1 MLVPTTDSRIS
12 STLLLVSWGCQ
23 IVKRVS
29 CMDLKDGSLK
39 VTNGK
44 KYAEI
49 LDKIVKDEGV
59 SAAVW
64 DP

>member
-1 MLVPTTDSRIS
+1 
-12 STLLLVSWGCQ
+12 
-23 IVKRVS
+23 
-29 CMDLKDGSLK
+29 MDLKDGSLK

-59 SAAVW
+59 SAAV
-64 DP
+64 